1 MPRARVAVPVSFF
14 FDYNCPFCYI
24 GSVHLLRLGER
35 FPLLIH
41 WRFIEIHPGTPV
53 QGRRLDELGYS
64 PTQLAQ
70 VHANLLRLAQENVIP
85 LSPPDF
91 VVNSRKALLLGMAAL
106 AQRPERFPA
115 LHEAIFTAYF
125 VDGRNIGDPE
135 VLTGLAQRHGVADL
149 LPVAWES
156 PTYLTR
162 LLKHVEAA
170 TELQLSGVPA
180 LQVGSR
186 VFTGADS
193 LETLAQALERHH

>member
-70 VHANLLRLAQENVIP
+70 E
-85 LSPPDF
+85 S
-91 VVNSRKALLLGMAAL
+91 AA
-106 AQRPERFPA
+106 AGAGECHPA
-115 LHEAIFTAYF
+115 VSA
-125 VDGRNIGDPE
+125 
-135 VLTGLAQRHGVADL
+135 
-149 LPVAWES
+149 
-156 PTYLTR
+156 
-162 LLKHVEAA
+162 
-170 TELQLSGVPA
+170 
-180 LQVGSR
+180 
-186 VFTGADS
+186 
-193 LETLAQALERHH
+193 